1 MIRRVRL
8 RFSGIVQ
15 GVGFRPFIYRLAV
28 SHGLTGFVQNRQDG
42 VVVEL
47 QGRSGPI
54 ESFMARC
61 MKELPPLAQVSDLT
75 TEDIEPSKE
84 DSFRIVPSEE
94 EGRPEVHI
102 SPDAA
107 TCDDC
112 LAELFDPE
120 DRRHRYPFINCT
132 NCGPRLTIITG
143 IPYDRKNTSMNAF
156 PLCERCGREYGDPR
170 DRRFHAE
177 PNACPVCGPELTLL
191 DEKGEKIECS
201 DPVEKAIE
209 LLREGYVVVVK
220 GIGGFHL
227 AADASSSEALS
238 RLRERKYREEKPF
251 AVMVKD
257 LPHARALAEITSWE
271 EELLSNPE
279 RPIVLVKKKAADA
292 ISPLV
297 APGMANLGIMLPYAP
312 LHHLLLEGG
321 FPALVMTSANQ
332 TDEPI
337 CIDNDEALKRLKGIA
352 DYYLLHN
359 RDIIVRCDDSVAT
372 VVQRAPR
379 LMRRSRG
386 YVPKPIIMPRSYPTT
401 LGLGGHLKSTTC
413 IIKGD
418 FAFLSPHIGDME
430 TPEARDFFH
439 ESVALMRHLTKS
451 DPEIVA
457 CDMHPEYYTTW
468 VAAQMS
474 QKRVVQVQHHHA
486 HIASCMA
493 ENRITGDVIGLSMDG
508 TGYGLDGK
516 IWGGEFLVADEA
528 DFQRAGHIRYFPLP
542 GGDAAVK
549 QPWRVAAAFLMENFG
564 DDWRKAAEEL
574 STVPD
579 HIPYDTVETVVK
591 KRLQTVYTSSLG
603 RIFDAV
609 SCLLGIRRKV
619 SFEGQAAMELEA
631 CAGIS
636 PSRILSYDI
645 LMDREIILDLYPM
658 IRQLAEERMA
668 GKPVSELASAFHATL
683 IHAFVRTAREIRDAT
698 GLNRVVLSGGCF
710 QNRILLEGCISSLDL
725 SGFDVYTHHLVPAND
740 GGISLGQA
748 YVAGTVAG

>member
-28 SHGLTGFVQNRQDG
+28 SHGLTGFVLNRPDG
-42 VVVEL
+42 VVVEI
-47 QGRSGPI
+47 QGSSGPL
-54 ESFMARC
+54 ESFMSRC

-75 TEDIEPSKE
+75 TEDIEPSRE

-107 TCDDC
+107 TCEDC

-120 DRRHRYPFINCT
+120 DRRYRYPFINCT
-132 NCGPRLTIITG
+132 NCGPRLTIITD

-156 PLCERCGREYGDPR
+156 PLCEKCGREYADPR

-177 PNACPVCGPELTLL
+177 PNACPVCGPKLTLL
-191 DEKGEKIECS
+191 DEKGEKVGCS
-201 DPVEKAIE
+201 DPVGKTIE
-209 LLREGYVVVVK
+209 LLRAGYVVAVK

-227 AADASSSEALS
+227 AADASNSGALS
-238 RLRERKYREEKPF
+238 RLRERKYREEKPL

-257 LPHARALAEITSWE
+257 LAHAFALAEITSWE
-271 EELLSNPE
+271 EELLLSPE

-292 ISPLV
+292 VSPLV

-312 LHHLLLEGG
+312 LHHLLLEGD

-337 CIDNDEALKRLKGIA
+337 CTGNTEALKRLKRIA
-352 DYYLLHN
+352 DYYLLHD
-359 RDIIVRCDDSVAT
+359 RDIVVRCDDSVAA
-372 VVQRAPR
+372 VVQGATR

-386 YVPKPIIMPRSYPTT
+386 YVPKPIVLSRSYPTV
-401 LGLGGHLKSTTC
+401 LGLGGHLKCTTC

-439 ESVALMRHLTKS
+439 ESVALMRRLTKS

-468 VAAQMS
+468 VSSQMS

-486 HIASCMA
+486 HVASCMA

-508 TGYGLDGK
+508 TGYGLDGR

-528 DFQRAGHIRYFPLP
+528 DFQRTGHIRYFPLP

-549 QPWRVAAAFLMENFG
+549 QPWRVAAALLMENFG
-564 DDWRKAAEEL
+564 DDWRKAAEVL
-574 STVPD
+574 GIVPD
-579 HIPYDTVETVVK
+579 HIPYDTVETVVQK
-591 KRLQTVYTSSLG
+591 KLQTVYTSSLG

-631 CAGIS
+631 CAGVS
-636 PSRILSYDI
+636 PSRILSYDV

>member
-28 SHGLTGFVQNRQDG
+28 SHGLTGFVLNRHDG
-42 VVVEL
+42 VVVEI
-47 QGRSGPI
+47 QGRDKPI
-54 ESFMARC
+54 ASFMDRC
-61 MKELPPLAQVSDLT
+61 MKELPPLAQVSDHAA
-75 TEDIEPSKE
+75 EDIEPVKE

-107 TCDDC
+107 TCEDC

-120 DRRHRYPFINCT
+120 DRRYRYPFINCT
-132 NCGPRLTIITG
+132 NCGPRLTIITD
-143 IPYDRKNTSMNAF
+143 IPYDRKNTSMKAF
-156 PLCERCGREYGDPR
+156 PLCERCGREYEDPR

-177 PNACPVCGPELTLL
+177 PNACPACGPELTLL
-191 DEKGEKIECS
+191 DGKGEKIEYS
-201 DPVEKAIE
+201 DPIEKTIE
-209 LLREGYVVVVK
+209 LLQEGYVVAVK

-227 AADASSSEALS
+227 AADASSSTALA
-238 RLRERKYREEKPF
+238 RLRERKFREEKPL

-257 LPHARALAEITSWE
+257 LEHARALAEISSCE
-271 EELLSNPE
+271 EELLTSPE
-279 RPIVLVKKKAADA
+279 RPIVLVGKKAAGA
-292 ISPLV
+292 VSPLV
-297 APGMANLGIMLPYAP
+297 APGMVNLGIMLPYAP
-312 LHHLLLEGG
+312 FHHLLLEGG

-337 CIDNDEALKRLKGIA
+337 CVDNAEALKRLKGIA

-359 RDIIVRCDDSVAT
+359 RDIIVRCDDSIAV

-386 YVPKPIIMPRSYPTT
+386 YVPRPIVMPRAYPTV
-401 LGLGGHLKSTTC
+401 LGLGAHLKSTIC

-439 ESVALMRHLTKS
+439 ESVALMRRLTQC
-451 DPEIVA
+451 DPEVVA

-468 VAAQMS
+468 VSSQMS

-549 QPWRVAAAFLMENFG
+549 QPWRVAAALLMENFG
-564 DDWRKAAEEL
+564 DDWHKAAEVL
-574 STVPD
+574 NIVPD

-591 KRLQTVYTSSLG
+591 KKLQTVYTSSLG

-609 SCLLGIRRKV
+609 SCLLGIRRTV

-631 CAGIS
+631 CAGSS
-636 PSRILSYDI
+636 PNRILPYDV

-658 IRQLAEERMA
+658 IKQLAEERMA
-668 GKPVSELASAFHATL
+668 GKSVSDLAGAFHATL
-683 IHAFVRTAREIRDAT
+683 VEAFVRTAKEIRDAT